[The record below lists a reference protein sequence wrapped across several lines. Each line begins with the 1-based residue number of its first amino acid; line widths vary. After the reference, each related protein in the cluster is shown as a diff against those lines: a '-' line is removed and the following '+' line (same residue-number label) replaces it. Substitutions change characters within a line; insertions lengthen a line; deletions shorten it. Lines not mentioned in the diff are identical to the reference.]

1 MFSNNSDILQEPVLV
16 NSIEQDLMSPSS
28 PTPSFTDNFDKR
40 EFPVS
45 STSEDVSMET
55 SNVEIRVEEE
65 ESNSRNSSEDYSSS
79 TQNVSNEPMNMEDEG
94 HFVELREDEM
104 TQLRQIAHD
113 LKFDLD
119 EVRLEHLYRLF
130 KENKL
135 LSVGELISLLYIE
148 EYLFLKNNINSN

>member
-1 MFSNNSDILQEPVLV
+1 MFSNNSEILQEPVLV

-65 ESNSRNSSEDYSSS
+65 ESNS
-79 TQNVSNEPMNMEDEG
+79 TQNASNEPMSMEDEG